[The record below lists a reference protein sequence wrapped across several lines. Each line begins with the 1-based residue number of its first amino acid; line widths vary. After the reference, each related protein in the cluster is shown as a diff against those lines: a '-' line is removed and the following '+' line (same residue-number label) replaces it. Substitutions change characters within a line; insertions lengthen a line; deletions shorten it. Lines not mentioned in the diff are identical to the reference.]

1 MTKDEQQ
8 RLAPTKRSIS
18 FNRMPVKKR
27 DRSTSISNLKP
38 VSWKR
43 KLERT
48 FSRDLETEVSFK
60 KQFKGTSINHVSQMT
75 ILLHKHFLI
84 TTMGWGS
91 KIPEN

>member
-8 RLAPTKRSIS
+8 RVAIKKSSIS

-48 FSRDLETEVSFK
+48 FSRDLETEVSLK
-60 KQFKGTSINHVSQMT
+60 NKS
-75 ILLHKHFLI
+75 
-84 TTMGWGS
+84 
-91 KIPEN
+91 